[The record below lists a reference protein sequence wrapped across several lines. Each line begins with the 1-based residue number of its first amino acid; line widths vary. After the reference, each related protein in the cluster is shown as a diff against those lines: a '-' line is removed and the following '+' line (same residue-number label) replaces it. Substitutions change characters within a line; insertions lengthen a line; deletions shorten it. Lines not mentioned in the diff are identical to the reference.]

1 MGFNTTHFSFT
12 TEKTSSL
19 HMFPAVGREEQ
30 VNGVILQVLLPPQ
43 VGADQLPN
51 LCGSVCR
58 KDRRCK
64 GCPKLLFGYPSLWGV
79 GHAWEVGL
87 TRAGFICLSWMG

>member
-1 MGFNTTHFSFT
+1 
-12 TEKTSSL
+12 
-19 HMFPAVGREEQ
+19 MFPAVGREEQ
-30 VNGVILQVLLPPQ
+30 VDGVVLQVLLSPQ

-64 GCPKLLFGYPSLWGV
+64 GCPKLLYPSLWGV
-79 GHAWEVGL
+79 CYRWEAGL
-87 TRAGFICLSWMG
+87 TRTRFVCLSVMDGIRSVHPGWESVCHR